1 VGYFLGV
8 PFGFWGLALF
18 GLVGFLC
25 GLAIGGLL
33 FSLYVLGS
41 ALLFF
46 NKISLAYQKN
56 IMLLKV
62 ILLYP
67 CFPLLV
73 NVGRSMIQVVSLLDG

>member
-1 VGYFLGV
+1 LYT
-8 PFGFWGLALF
+8 
-18 GLVGFLC
+18 
-25 GLAIGGLL
+25 
-33 FSLYVLGS
+33 LYVLEG